1 MESFLYHGIRETLSI
16 LLKLNKIISIRDF
29 IPKLGG
35 IPVSLKYK
43 LNRELI
49 SGIITIYTR
58 HNEVIVGIANEILN
72 GRDFLNCYGKPR
84 TYYMFRS
91 TGEVDGFIKNVTL
104 QVGNSQIQVKE
115 TW

>member
-1 MESFLYHGIRETLSI
+1 M
-16 LLKLNKIISIRDF
+16 ISIRDS

-43 LNRELI
+43 LKRERI
-49 SGIITIYTR
+49 SGIITIDTK
-58 HNEVIVGIANEILN
+58 HDEAIVGIANEILN
-72 GRDFLNCYGKPR
+72 GRNFLNYYGKSR
-84 TYYMFRS
+84 TYYIFKS
-91 TGEVDGFIKNVTL
+91 TGEIDGFVKNVTL

>member
-16 LLKLNKIISIRDF
+16 LLKLNKVISIRDF

-35 IPVSLKYK
+35 IPVSLKYALK
-43 LNRELI
+43 REPI
-49 SGIITIYTR
+49 SGIITIDTK
-58 HNEVIVGIANEILN
+58 HDAVIVGIANEILN
-72 GRDFLNCYGKPR
+72 GRNFLNDYGKSR
-84 TYYMFRS
+84 TYYIFKS
-91 TGEVDGFIKNVTL
+91 TGEVDSFVRNVTL